1 MRKILLLSILLSFGI
16 VGYSQKIV
24 SVSNPLEEYFQK
36 NYDSTIFFYK
46 SNIIEPYIY
55 IISKKGSK
63 LYNYKYNYTTFQD
76 LVIDRNFVV
85 GPLDNELKEVFK
97 NRLEKFKKTKPSINQ
112 YFTYY
117 NSDSVNNIKISQI
130 LSGNGEMV
138 YELSSPLWI
147 ILQNF
152 DFWSIKEE
160 SNEEFKDYNNSNM
173 NEIKDVFIFIT
184 KGQVKKVEFQ
194 KDETLFYEKEGL
206 RKKVN
211 EIKGK
216 IFMSFNPIH

>member
-1 MRKILLLSILLSFGI
+1 MKKLILTLLLVLLVLS
-16 VGYSQKIV
+16 GYSQKIV

-130 LSGNGEMV
+130 LRGNGEMV

>member
-1 MRKILLLSILLSFGI
+1 
-16 VGYSQKIV
+16 
-24 SVSNPLEEYFQK
+24 
-36 NYDSTIFFYK
+36 
-46 SNIIEPYIY
+46 
-55 IISKKGSK
+55 
-63 LYNYKYNYTTFQD
+63 